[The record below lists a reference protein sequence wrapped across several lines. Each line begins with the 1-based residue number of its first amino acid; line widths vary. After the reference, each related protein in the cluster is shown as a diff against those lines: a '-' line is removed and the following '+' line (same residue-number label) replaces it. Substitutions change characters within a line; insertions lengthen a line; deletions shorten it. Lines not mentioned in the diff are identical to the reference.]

1 MPYTSNPHVAKAR
14 RNAVQ
19 DVKKEKKTQAEAAR
33 YYEVTRSM
41 IHKWLQRA
49 DYDNR
54 RHI

>member
-1 MPYTSNPHVAKAR
+1 MPYTSNPHVAKER
-14 RNAVQ
+14 RNTVQ
-19 DVKKEKKTQAEAAR
+19 DVKKGRKTQAEAVR